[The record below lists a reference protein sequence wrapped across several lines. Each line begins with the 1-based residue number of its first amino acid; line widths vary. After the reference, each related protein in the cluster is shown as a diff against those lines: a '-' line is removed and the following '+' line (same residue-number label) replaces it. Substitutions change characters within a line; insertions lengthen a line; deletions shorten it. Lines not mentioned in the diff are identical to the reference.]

1 MQPNFFV
8 DGVEINFVEFKALE
22 APDELRLKFEFI
34 RFGSDVLHLK
44 INVQIIISDHLNDG
58 KYFSRLR
65 IFVGDI
71 DDILNVI
78 GKELYFLIR

>member
-34 RFGSDVLHLK
+34 RFGSDVLHFKLN
-44 INVQIIISDHLNDG
+44 IQIISDHLDDE
-58 KYFSRLR
+58 KYFSRLG
-65 IFVGDI
+65 IFVGNI
-71 DDILNVI
+71 DNILNIV
-78 GKELYFLIR
+78 GKELYFLI